1 VKPKVVR
8 YLYSKLVSKS
18 YLVLKQVIPLVLVEE
33 LLGEM
38 MNSTDEWEH
47 YQEVPVEVTR
57 SESRLR
63 SFSRKIANAVQSEI
77 ELRLNVRCFVPSNW
91 SETVY
96 LRRKK
101 RHEFTRMHQ
110 DFGFFQKRG
119 YVNSQDE
126 PAYTWWVQLSTPSQ
140 NSSHLELFES
150 QTSSPLAP
158 ELMQGDVLIFH
169 QSVWHR
175 GTTHFAKTP
184 RFSVDGRFLL
194 H

>member
-1 VKPKVVR
+1 LKHHIVLRDVVPV
-8 YLYSKLVSKS
+8 SLVDEM
-18 YLVLKQVIPLVLVEE
+18 LKE
-33 LLGEM
+33 LGTFSELWAM
-38 MNSTDEWEH
+38 H
-47 YQEVPVEVTR
+47 QEVPVEVTR
-57 SESRLR
+57 SDSRLR
-63 SFSRKIANAVQSEI
+63 SFSRKIANAVQTEI
-77 ELRLNVRCFVPSNW
+77 ECRLNVRCFVPSNW

-126 PAYTWWVQLSTPSQ
+126 PAYTWWVQLSKPSQ

-150 QTSSPLAP
+150 QTSPPLAP

-175 GTTHFAKTP
+175 GTTHFAKAP

-194 H
+194 R